1 MLGVSKKLSLIIAMV
16 GQINKFVEWGH
27 DWFLV
32 QEKVYDGRVAVQGK
46 VLPYFLLT
54 NLICTEN
61 IQQHYPS
68 RYIAS
73 GLALLL
79 RFSVFFF
86 SWGRVIAQ
94 APVVQKVDSA
104 IWWINLYPVDSV
116 IGFLNTYPLD
126 SDLSNG

>member
-1 MLGVSKKLSLIIAMV
+1 MTVC
-16 GQINKFVEWGH
+16 
-27 DWFLV
+27 LV
-32 QEKVYDGRVAVQGK
+32 QEKVYDCRVAVQGK

-104 IWWINLYPVDSV
+104 IWWINLYPVDNA
-116 IGFLNTYPLD
+116 IGFPNTYPLEG
-126 SDLSNG
+126 DLSSG

>member
-54 NLICTEN
+54 NLICTAN
-61 IQQHYPS
+61 IQKHYPS

-73 GLALLL
+73 GLALLV

-86 SWGRVIAQ
+86 SWGKVIAL
-94 APVVQKVDSA
+94 APVVQKVGSA
-104 IWWINLYPVDSV
+104 IQWMNLSPVDSA
-116 IGFLNTYPLD
+116 IGFLNTYPLEG
-126 SDLSNG
+126 DLSSG